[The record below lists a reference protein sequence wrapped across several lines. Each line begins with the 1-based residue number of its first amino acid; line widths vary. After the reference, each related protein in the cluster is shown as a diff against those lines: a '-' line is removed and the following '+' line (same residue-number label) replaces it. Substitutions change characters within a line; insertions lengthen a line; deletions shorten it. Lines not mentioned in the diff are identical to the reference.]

1 MDPIPAD
8 APRRHLALVGL
19 MGAGKTSVGVSVAAR
34 SGRRHVDLDRAVMQL
49 AGRSIGVLFR
59 EGGETAFR
67 EVEQEALALQLS
79 AGDPIV
85 LSTGGGVLVREANR
99 LALARSATVIW
110 LRATPETL
118 AARVGDPAGRPL
130 LADGEPLEV
139 LKRLAVERGPTYE
152 SAADVV
158 LDTDGL
164 TVAEVGS
171 LVLEAVS
178 TAGGASL

>member
-1 MDPIPAD
+1 MPGHAAQNSRI
-8 APRRHLALVGL
+8 LA
-19 MGAGKTSVGVSVAAR
+19 
-34 SGRRHVDLDRAVMQL
+34 
-49 AGRSIGVLFR
+49 
-59 EGGETAFR
+59 
-67 EVEQEALALQLS
+67 
-79 AGDPIV
+79 
-85 LSTGGGVLVREANR
+85 REAER
-99 LALARSATVIW
+99 R
-110 LRATPETL
+110 RATC
-118 AARVGDPAGRPL
+118 ANRIGRLLQRRGIPDDAQVDE

-178 TAGGASL
+178 TAGGASR